1 MELLQNREFIRCLRR
16 IIPTEQEI
24 TYLSKELEG
33 RDTEQEL
40 QIPEQFI
47 LLFKDIPQY
56 SEKVYS
62 LEKVYG
68 LELLIANIQEV
79 IMYIVYIYIYIYIY
93 IVIEKME
100 RSDRYTN
107 G

>member
-79 IMYIVYIYIYIYIY
+79 IMYIVYIYIYI
-93 IVIEKME
+93 
-100 RSDRYTN
+100 
-107 G
+107 